1 MVPKLFRSG
10 KSFKKLALY
19 LLHDAGKAE
28 TSQRLRWTHTLN
40 LASDDPGLAVDEM
53 LWTYRGADWL
63 KRQAG
68 IPPGGRRLE
77 HPVRHFSLNWH
88 PSETPSREQMIEAV
102 QSFFKH
108 MGWEGHQAILFN
120 HADKRHPHVHVMLNA
135 VHPETGRALNA
146 GFEWRRAQKWAEA
159 YEREHGM
166 IFCEERLK
174 PVEERQASP
183 TREAWQRMKA
193 GDRQI
198 ERAEFERVAKDFDYF
213 ARHDPAE
220 RQTREW
226 RLLKEQQRWE
236 RETFFMEGKKAYRD
250 VRNQVFR
257 EVRTEFK
264 VFWRAYYEGLKKDDP
279 AALLAEFKQAI
290 IDGQKAELDA
300 RRKAAC
306 DDLRKLRDLEYAAL
320 LARQR
325 EERADL
331 KHRQEHGISSPQP
344 LDRRYPPAPAQSRS
358 GEEAVGKARQ
368 DRVAGD
374 FRRAGR
380 EVAGKDGPSKAPRA
394 KEAREGFEPR
404 VRPNVVK
411 VHDGFS
417 AMGGLGLGGLG
428 AIAAIGERL
437 FDGFFGRNE
446 TVNDMASDQN
456 SAPYDHEREA
466 AQLAGERQARV
477 ATQSEEAAAL
487 KAYWEERRQRRR
499 ERD

>member
-28 TSQRLRWTHTLN
+28 TSGRLRWTHTIN
-40 LASDDPGLAVDEM
+40 LASDDPRLGVDEM

-63 KRQAG
+63 KQQAG
-68 IPPGGRRLE
+68 VGSGGRPLK

-88 PSETPSREQMIEAV
+88 PSESPSRAQMIEAV
-102 QSFFKH
+102 ERFMEH
-108 MGWEGHQAILFN
+108 MGWQGHQAILFN
-120 HADKRHPHVHVMLNA
+120 HIDKQHPHVHVMLNA
-135 VHPETGRALNA
+135 VHPETGRALDA
-146 GFEWRRAQKWAEA
+146 GFERRRAQVWAEA
-159 YEREHGM
+159 YEREHGL

-193 GDRQI
+193 GDREI
-198 ERAEFERVAKDFDYF
+198 ARAEFERVAKDFDYF
-213 ARHDPAE
+213 TRHDPAE

-226 RLLKEQQRWE
+226 RLLKDQQRSE
-236 RETFFMEGKKAYRD
+236 REAFFMEGKEAYRG

-264 VFWRAYYEGLKKDDP
+264 AFWRAYYEGLKKDDP
-279 AALLAEFKQAI
+279 IALLAQFKEAI
-290 IDGQKAELDA
+290 IAGQKAELDE

-306 DDLRKLRDLEYAAL
+306 DDLRKTRDLKYAAL
-320 LARQR
+320 LARQT

-331 KHRQEHGISSPQP
+331 KHRQERGLSSPQL
-344 LDRRYPPAPAQSRS
+344 LDRRYPP
-358 GEEAVGKARQ
+358 GKARADMSEETRASRR
-368 DRVAGD
+368 DRAAGD
-374 FRRAGR
+374 FRRASR
-380 EVAGKDGPSKAPRA
+380 EVGSKGAPSKTRRDDS
-394 KEAREGFEPR
+394 AREGFQPR
-404 VRPNVVK
+404 VRPAAVK

-417 AMGGLGLGGLG
+417 ALGGLGLGGLG
-428 AIAAIGERL
+428 AIAEIGERL
-437 FDGFFGRNE
+437 FDGFFGRSE
-446 TVNDMASDQN
+446 SENDMAVEREAKPD
-456 SAPYDHEREA
+456 PEREA
-466 AQLAGERQARV
+466 AQLAGERQARIV
-477 ATQSEEAAAL
+477 TQTQEAAAL

>member
-10 KSFKKLALY
+10 KSFKKLAAY
-19 LLHDAGKAE
+19 LLHDADKAE

-40 LASDDPGLAVDEM
+40 LASDDPKLAVDEM

-63 KRQAG
+63 KQQAG
-68 IPPGGRRLE
+68 VASGGRHLK

-88 PSETPSREQMIEAV
+88 PSESPSREQMIEAV
-102 QSFFKH
+102 ESFMEH
-108 MGWEGHQAILFN
+108 MGWQAHQAILFN
-120 HADKRHPHVHVMLNA
+120 HADKQHPHVHVMLNA
-135 VHPETGRALNA
+135 VHPETGRALDA
-146 GFEWRRAQKWAEA
+146 GFERRRAQVWAET
-159 YEREHGM
+159 YERDHGL

-174 PVEERQASP
+174 PVEERQPSP
-183 TREAWQRMKA
+183 TREAWQRIKA
-193 GDRQI
+193 GDRQV

-213 ARHDPAE
+213 TRHDPQE
-220 RQTREW
+220 RPSRAW
-226 RLLKEQQRWE
+226 RLLKDQQRRE
-236 RETFFMEGKKAYRD
+236 REAFFMEGKDAYRE

-264 VFWRAYYEGLKKDDP
+264 LFWRAYYEGFKKGDP
-279 AALLAEFKQAI
+279 IALLAQFKEAI
-290 IDGQKAELDA
+290 IEGQKAELDE

-306 DDLRKLRDLEYAAL
+306 DDLRKTRDLEYAAL

-331 KHRQEHGISSPQP
+331 KLRQERGLSSPQL
-344 LDRRYPPAPAQSRS
+344 LDGRYPPD
-358 GEEAVGKARQ
+358 KARDDMSEETRPSRR

-380 EVAGKDGPSKAPRA
+380 EVGRKGTPSKTRRDDS
-394 KEAREGFEPR
+394 AREGFQPR
-404 VRPNVVK
+404 VRPAAVK

-417 AMGGLGLGGLG
+417 ALGGLGLGGLG
-428 AIAAIGERL
+428 AIAEIGERL
-437 FDGFFGRNE
+437 FDGFFGRSE
-446 TVNDMASDQN
+446 TESDMAAQREAKPD
-456 SAPYDHEREA
+456 PEREA

-477 ATQSEEAAAL
+477 ATQSEEATAL
-487 KAYWEERRQRRR
+487 KAYWDERRQRRR